1 LIKFITS
8 DRDLFNTEDIRADL
22 KKRSLRSSM
31 YVMIGSVLSLLLS
44 FGSTAILARLLIPEY
59 FGLIGMIL
67 ALTVIFERFKE
78 LGLNTATV
86 QKKDITLAQI
96 NTLFWINSGIGIG
109 IMFLISGVSGLVAWF
124 YEDQRLIWITISI
137 STCFFWSGLMVQHRA
152 ILTKRMQFGRLTAAD
167 SMGSFLSIVIAVTL
181 AIKGYGYWA
190 LVWREITRNL
200 FTSIGIW
207 IACPWIPGRPSKEAD
222 IRSLMR
228 FGRDIS
234 GFNLIYYFSS
244 SLDQILIGKF
254 WGANIL
260 GFYRQAYQLIM
271 LPLNYLTYPV
281 QSVAEP
287 AMSLLQNDDSKYRNY
302 YRKILQLLS
311 FVSLP
316 LMCYI
321 LIYSKD
327 IILMLLGDQWTA
339 ATEIFRILVLANF
352 LRPLMATTGFIMIT
366 RGETKKYF
374 LVGVGSSVLIIIA
387 VSIGVIWGA
396 MGVAWGYFI
405 SRMIFYLPMLHY
417 SYKDTPVDMKFFFR
431 SVSDAVIPSLIMSAA
446 IYYLSLNLWTDIS
459 FLRIAI
465 SLPVAAAVYLLI
477 WVILP
482 RGTDKL
488 KENISDFLTTFKKQ

>member
-1 LIKFITS
+1 
-8 DRDLFNTEDIRADL
+8 
-22 KKRSLRSSM
+22 M

-44 FGSTAILARLLIPEY
+44 FGSTAILARLLIPEH

-96 NTLFWINSGIGIG
+96 NILFWINTGIGIG
-109 IMFLISGVSGLVAWF
+109 IMLLLSGVSSLVAWF

-137 STCFFWSGLMVQHRA
+137 STCFFWSGMMVQHRA

-167 SMGSFLSIVIAVTL
+167 SMGSFLSIIIAVTL
-181 AIKGYGYWA
+181 AFNGYGYWA

-200 FTSIGIW
+200 FTAIGVW
-207 IACPWIPGRPSKEAD
+207 IACPWIPGKTSKDAD

-260 GFYRQAYQLIM
+260 GLYRQAYQLIM

-321 LIYSKD
+321 FIYSDD
-327 IILMLLGDQWTA
+327 IILMLLGEQWTA

-387 VSIGVIWGA
+387 VSTGVIWGA
-396 MGVAWGYFI
+396 TGVAWGYFI
-405 SRMIFYLPMLHY
+405 SRMIFYLPMLLY
-417 SYKDTPVDMKFFFR
+417 SFKDTPVDIKFFFQ
-431 SVSDAVIPSLIMSAA
+431 SISDAVIPSLIMSAA

-459 FLRIAI
+459 VLRIAV
-465 SLPVAAAVYLLI
+465 SLPVAAVVYLLI
-477 WVILP
+477 WIILP
-482 RGTDKL
+482 QGPDKL
-488 KENISDFLTTFKKQ
+488 KENISDFLTTFRKQ

>member
-1 LIKFITS
+1 
-8 DRDLFNTEDIRADL
+8 
-22 KKRSLRSSM
+22 M

-44 FGSTAILARLLIPEY
+44 FGSTAILARLLIPEH

-96 NTLFWINSGIGIG
+96 NTLFWINTGIGIS
-109 IMFLISGVSGLVAWF
+109 IMLFLSGVSGFVAWF
-124 YEDQRLIWITISI
+124 YEDQRLIWITIAI

-167 SMGSFLSIVIAVTL
+167 STGSFLSIIIAVTL
-181 AIKGYGYWA
+181 AFKGYGYWA

-207 IACPWIPGRPSKEAD
+207 IACPWIPGRPSKKAD
-222 IRSLMR
+222 IGSLMR

-254 WGANIL
+254 WGASIL
-260 GFYRQAYQLIM
+260 GLYRQAYQLIM

-321 LIYSKD
+321 FIYSKD

-387 VSIGVIWGA
+387 VSTGVIWGA
-396 MGVAWGYFI
+396 LGVAWGYFI

-417 SYKDTPVDMKFFFR
+417 SFKDTPVDMKFFFR

-459 FLRIAI
+459 FLRIAV
-465 SLPVAAAVYLLI
+465 SLPVAAGVYLLI
-477 WVILP
+477 WIILP

-488 KENISDFLTTFKKQ
+488 KENLADFLTTFRKH